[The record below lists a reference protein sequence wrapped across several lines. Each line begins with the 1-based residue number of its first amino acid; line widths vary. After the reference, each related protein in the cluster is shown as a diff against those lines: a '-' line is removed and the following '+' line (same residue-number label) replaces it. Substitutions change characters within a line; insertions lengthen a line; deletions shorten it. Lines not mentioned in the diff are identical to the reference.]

1 MDYTNVSAASAA
13 EIEQIMES
21 ALIGGIA
28 VVAVWLLALLFY
40 MILFGVLC
48 KKLAKK
54 KGYRGYFWTGF
65 FLGFIG
71 LIYVVGLPVKK
82 KIRAIEE

>member
-1 MDYTNVSAASAA
+1 MNYSNITAAANTAATNEMAG
-13 EIEQIMES
+13 
-21 ALIGGIA
+21 LIA
-28 VVAVWLLALLFY
+28 VGAVIAVYAAIILFY
-40 MILFGVLC
+40 AILMGVLC

-82 KIRAIEE
+82 KTRAIEE

>member
-1 MDYTNVSAASAA
+1 MNYSNITAAANAAATNEMAG
-13 EIEQIMES
+13 
-21 ALIGGIA
+21 LIA
-28 VVAVWLLALLFY
+28 VGAVIAIYVAIILFY
-40 MILFGVLC
+40 VILFGVLC

-82 KIRAIEE
+82 KTRAIEE

>member
-1 MDYTNVSAASAA
+1 MNYTNVTTNPIETVADNAA
-13 EIEQIMES
+13 
-21 ALIGGIA
+21 LLGVA
-28 VVAVWLLALLFY
+28 VVFIYVAI
-40 MILFGVLC
+40 ILIHFIIMGVLC

-65 FLGFIG
+65 FLSVIG

-82 KIRAIEE
+82 KTRTMEE